1 MDLVAEAMVKEVY
14 GGKAKG
20 FLLDAFPMN
29 LEQVRS
35 EDQAEKNRI
44 EGRVWIKMERIG
56 IRKSEF
62 VATTKFLY

>member
-35 EDQAEKNRI
+35 EDQAE
-44 EGRVWIKMERIG
+44 
-56 IRKSEF
+56 
-62 VATTKFLY
+62 TK